1 LELNN
6 LTLPTNLP
14 IANNRNFYLCTLCAF
29 ALKKSFL
36 SFLSPEKSKRNTILY
51 EDYATAELREGWQKI
66 YSGAKNSNNS

>member
-6 LTLPTNLP
+6 VSLPANLP

-36 SFLSPEKSKRNTILY
+36 SFLAPEKSKINSTFY
-51 EDYATAELREGWQKI
+51 EDYAAAVHPEK
-66 YSGAKNSNNS
+66 SA